1 MLPVRNVNLGTA
13 LDVSAWRKISF
24 GSWRPTGD
32 SSVNTILEFDADPSL
47 DYIEKLRAETGAR
60 VTLSHLVSRAVAE
73 MIHRHP
79 EINCILRFGKL
90 YPRQDVDVF
99 LHVASDKKGEDLSGL
114 VIRGADRKSVPEI
127 AREMDARVE
136 KIRARQDRTFVKV
149 KGLIGRLP
157 GFLSRLALDLS
168 SFIMYSLNLWHPA
181 LGAPRDAFGS
191 VMITNIGAL
200 GLDMAF
206 VPIAPYT
213 RIPLIF
219 AIGALKEKPV
229 LKDGAVVPGR
239 VLTLCATFDHRII
252 DGMHG
257 SHMVK
262 ALRRIFANP
271 RGELEAAVTPATAS
285 VH

>member
-1 MLPVRNVNLGTA
+1 MLPVRNVKLGAA
-13 LDVSAWRKISF
+13 LEVSPWRKISF

-32 SSVNTILEFDADPSL
+32 SSVNAIVELDANPAL
-47 DYIEKLRAETGAR
+47 DYMEKLRAETGAR
-60 VTLSHLVSRAVAE
+60 VTISHLVARAVAE
-73 MIHRHP
+73 MIRRHP

-90 YPRQDVDVF
+90 YPRRDVDVF
-99 LHVASDKKGEDLSGL
+99 LHVASDEKGEDLSGL
-114 VIRGADRKSVPEI
+114 VIRGADRKAVPEI

-136 KIRARQDRTFVKV
+136 KIRKRQDSTFVKV

-157 GFLSRLALDLS
+157 GLLSRLTLDLS
-168 SFIMYSLNLWHPA
+168 SFIMYSLNLWHPV

-200 GLDMAF
+200 DLEMAF

-213 RIPLIF
+213 RIPLVF
-219 AIGALKEKPV
+219 AVGAVKEKPV
-229 LKDGAVVPGR
+229 VQGGAVVPGR

-262 ALRRIFANP
+262 TLRKIFADP
-271 RGELEAAVTPATAS
+271 RGELEAAAPEMATAQ
-285 VH
+285 